1 MAVALFGAVD
11 LWAADHINLEEGL
24 PLQVEDA
31 YPIAYRGREIQ
42 SSFRYDRTR
51 KDENRLAFSP
61 QLELG
66 ILPNTELSI
75 EAPVYFGNADRT
87 GSGDIHVTG
96 LYNFNIESIYL
107 PALALEAEG
116 VIPTGK
122 DNHGFDTGLKFIATK
137 SISQMGTDRIHLNV
151 AWERNAGRL
160 HDEREHR
167 YVAILGY
174 SRRIAADWMILA
186 DFVREL
192 ERKEKEDSNILELG
206 FRWQVTPLSVV
217 SFGGGAGI
225 GRESPKALAIV
236 GFQKSF

>member
-1 MAVALFGAVD
+1 MKQGKWPLLGGVAFWLAVFGAAD
-11 LWAADHINLEEGL
+11 AWAADHINLEEGL

-51 KDENRLAFSP
+51 NDENRLALVP

-75 EAPVYFGNADRT
+75 EAPFYVGNADRT
-87 GSGDIHVTG
+87 GSGDIHLTG
-96 LYNFNIESIYL
+96 LYNFNTESIVL

-137 SISQMGTDRIHLNV
+137 SITKMGTDRIHLNV
-151 AWERNAGRL
+151 EWERNAGRL
-160 HDEREHR
+160 NDEREHR
-167 YVAILGY
+167 YVA
-174 SRRIAADWMILA
+174 
-186 DFVREL
+186 
-192 ERKEKEDSNILELG
+192 
-206 FRWQVTPLSVV
+206 VV
-217 SFGGGAGI
+217 G
-225 GRESPKALAIV
+225 
-236 GFQKSF
+236 